1 MSDIATLTSKS
12 QITVPRA
19 VREALGLVPGDQI
32 RFVPAWQ
39 GFRLVVVKGGIES
52 MCGVMPS
59 LDGKP
64 VSIEQMNRDIA
75 KMGTRRE
82 RRGSAVPREQQPS
95 TVPGE
100 PRHPAVPRGRRR

>member
-39 GFRLVVVKGGIES
+39 GFRLVVIKGGIES
-52 MCGVMPS
+52 MCGAMPS
-59 LDGKP
+59 PDGKP

-82 RRGSAVPREQQPS
+82 KRGSSVPREQRRS
-95 TVPGE
+95 SI
-100 PRHPAVPRGRRR
+100 PRERRR